1 MQNLGVPAV
10 FTEIGTNDRLARRI
24 AQEANVNLVNGLFTG
39 SLGDESGEANTY
51 LNMMRKNVNEIVD
64 ALK

>member
-1 MQNLGVPAV
+1 MS
-10 FTEIGTNDRLARRI
+10 
-24 AQEANVNLVNGLFTG
+24 LVNGLYTG
-39 SLGDESGEANTY
+39 SLGDQSGEANTY